1 MDISEEVRLVIAK
14 ALKLPVEQLHDETR
28 LQDIGA
34 ESIDTIEIMF
44 ELEEKFDIDLTVKV
58 GKPGQPGAVGQSQG
72 QLNLEDFATV
82 GDVCRAVSAIV
93 AAKKTR

>member
-1 MDISEEVRLVIAK
+1 MNTSEDVKLVIAK
-14 ALKLPVEQLHDETR
+14 ALKVPAEQLHDETR

-58 GKPGQPGAVGQSQG
+58 GQSGKPGASQG
-72 QLNLEDFATV
+72 QLSLEDFATV

-93 AAKKTR
+93 AAKRPR